1 MPLCLIL
8 ACLIAAPLSQGADL
22 KPMLSPVSLH
32 ADSSSDFRRV
42 RNQGTSRILASED
55 LDEHHMW
62 QTQGIILAFNA
73 WPDGEEGALIS
84 KELEAL
90 GLEKTEELPV
100 TRVWFLKY
108 TDNEPRNVIEAHSI
122 CRNLTEKFS
131 LKYCRP
137 ERMPRP
143 RDWIEPGEA

>member
-1 MPLCLIL
+1 
-8 ACLIAAPLSQGADL
+8 
-22 KPMLSPVSLH
+22 
-32 ADSSSDFRRV
+32 
-42 RNQGTSRILASED
+42 
-55 LDEHHMW
+55 MW

-73 WPDGEEGALIS
+73 WPDGEEGVLIS

-122 CRNLTEKFS
+122 CRNLTEKYS

-137 ERMPRP
+137 ERIPREDRAQREVNDAAP
-143 RDWIEPGEA
+143 RQWRRARMLASASPGLR

>member
-1 MPLCLIL
+1 
-8 ACLIAAPLSQGADL
+8 
-22 KPMLSPVSLH
+22 
-32 ADSSSDFRRV
+32 
-42 RNQGTSRILASED
+42 
-55 LDEHHMW
+55 MW

-73 WPDGEEGALIS
+73 WPDGEEGVLIS

-122 CRNLTEKFS
+122 CRHLTEKFS

-137 ERMPRP
+137 ERIPRI